1 MTVVLGHAASPLM
14 SISDVG
20 NVFPESI
27 LFRIG
32 FIGTSIGTLV
42 LTFLIYKYMVMHTEE
57 FRGHQVLIQRIL
69 LAIVWASCFS
79 TAVMHVLSPEEYPR
93 IHFVSTIISI
103 TCEALYYLG
112 QSIQMILLAI
122 VWASCF
128 STAVMHVLSPEE
140 YPRIHFVST
149 IISITCEA
157 LYYLGQSIQMYKLPG
172 AKKVIHHSRCTCCG
186 LTFVCVVFYF
196 GYETLKE
203 LFHNDED
210 WDEIREIPIII
221 IEWVML
227 LLILI
232 NIVTYYSTMQRLLL
246 TVSRNSCTLSLRVK
260 IDDFGV

>member
-1 MTVVLGHAASPLM
+1 MELKGLGFVPLLLAFWCVAWLATSYIVTVVLGHAASPLM
-14 SISDVG
+14 HISDVG
-20 NVFPESI
+20 NFFPENI
-27 LFRIG
+27 LLRIG

-69 LAIVWASCFS
+69 LAIVWASCF
-79 TAVMHVLSPEEYPR
+79 
-93 IHFVSTIISI
+93 
-103 TCEALYYLG
+103 G
-112 QSIQMILLAI
+112 
-122 VWASCF
+122 
-128 STAVMHVLSPEE
+128 TAVMHVLSPEE

-172 AKKVIHHSRCTCCG
+172 ANKVIRHSRCTCCG
-186 LTFVCVVFYF
+186 LAFTCAIFYF
-196 GYETLKE
+196 GYKTLQE
-203 LFHNDED
+203 LFYDDED
-210 WDEIREIPIII
+210 WDEIREITTII

-232 NIVTYYSTMQRLLL
+232 NIVTYYSTMQRLML
-246 TVSRNSCTLSLRVK
+246 TVSRNSCKLSLRVR

>member
-1 MTVVLGHAASPLM
+1 MELKGLGFVPLLLAFWCAAWLATSYIMTVVLGHAASPLM

-20 NVFPESI
+20 NFFPESI

-32 FIGTSIGTLV
+32 LIGTSIGTLV

-57 FRGHQVLIQRIL
+57 FRGHV
-69 LAIVWASCFS
+69 FS
-79 TAVMHVLSPEEYPR
+79 PK
-93 IHFVSTIISI
+93 
-103 TCEALYYLG
+103 
-112 QSIQMILLAI
+112 
-122 VWASCF
+122 
-128 STAVMHVLSPEE
+128 E

-186 LTFVCVVFYF
+186 LTFVCVIFYF
-196 GYETLKE
+196 GYETLKK
-203 LFHNDED
+203 LFYNDED

-246 TVSRNSCTLSLRVK
+246 TVSRNSCTLSLMVK